1 MYLLRKTKTY
11 IVLPFAGV
19 IQAMLT
25 QLSEQI
31 LKDEQNNTEEKPQK
45 VNSIVVVVV
54 AVVIHVCL

>member
-1 MYLLRKTKTY
+1 MLH
-11 IVLPFAGV
+11 FAVV

-45 VNSIVVVVV
+45 VNSSVVVVV